1 MVRKKEIIAIM
12 DIRKISHA
20 EKSTLT
26 CFHKGDESV
35 KSLVILS
42 PSLTR
47 QKKRNQRGQ
56 QKRKDQQ
63 GPEHI
68 VLVSSISPMTLK
80 DRVSNS

>member
-12 DIRKISHA
+12 DVRKISHA
-20 EKSTLT
+20 EKSKLT

-42 PSLTR
+42 PSFKR
-47 QKKRNQRGQ
+47 QKKRNQRGR
-56 QKRKDQQ
+56 KKKKDQK

-68 VLVSSISPMTLK
+68 VLVSSISPTTLK